1 MSNQLLITI
10 KLKVCLVSALH
21 YSYKITSS
29 FFLKVNPDLMFEL
42 FFEMVK
48 SFFWRDEEV
57 KTNVA
62 FYVMTRPKILDM
74 AGSNIPDMAGRKTRR
89 RRTRASIAKR
99 YAFHVNTIAVLLL
112 KNVSLLDAEKYKT
125 TVQKQ

>member
-48 SFFWRDEEV
+48 SFFWWDEEV

-62 FYVMTRPKILDM
+62 FYVMTRSEILDM

-89 RRTRASIAKR
+89 RRTQASIAKR
-99 YAFHVNTIAVLLL
+99 YAFHANTIAMLLL